1 MDGEN
6 DSQRHDPVSK
16 GRFRCF
22 NASGA
27 LLSAL
32 NVRKPISI
40 HVKTFLLIALS
51 MVAGVVSHAQ
61 GTVNFNTRVVED
73 NIFARAFDLD
83 GETPLTGPEFRAQL
97 WGGPSVGAMAPLTD
111 PVMFQDPPFDG
122 YISAGTVVIPAVPP
136 GGEAWLQVRA
146 WYFTTGETWESASA
160 RGESNVITITAG
172 TPPLPAPNLI
182 GLRPFI
188 IPEPSTIVLAVLG
201 AFALLL
207 RRCREGH
214 R

>member
-1 MDGEN
+1 MVVVFYTAF
-6 DSQRHDPVSK
+6 R

-22 NASGA
+22 NASRA
-27 LLSAL
+27 LPLPL

-40 HVKTFLLIALS
+40 KVNTFLILALS
-51 MVAGVVSHAQ
+51 MAAGVVSHAQ
-61 GTVNFNTRVVED
+61 GTVNFNTRVVAD

-97 WGGPSVGAMAPLTD
+97 WGGPSVGAMAPLTN

-122 YISAGTVVIPAVPP
+122 YISAGTVVIPTVPP

-146 WYFTTGETWESASA
+146 WVITTGPTWEAASL
-160 RGESNVITITAG
+160 RGESNVITINAG
-172 TPPLPAPNLI
+172 SPPIPPPNLI
-182 GLRPFI
+182 GLQPFI